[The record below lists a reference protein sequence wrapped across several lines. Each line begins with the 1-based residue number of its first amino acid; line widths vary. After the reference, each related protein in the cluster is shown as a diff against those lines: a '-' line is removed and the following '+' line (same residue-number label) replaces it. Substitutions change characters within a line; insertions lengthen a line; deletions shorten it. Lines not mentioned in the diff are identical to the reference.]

1 MVLRVI
7 ACSCEVLVF
16 FFFKFCLLFYS
27 FSFFIKKTFHIQE
40 FFFLF
45 CAGTRSYWT
54 SQTAR
59 KTTSWKRTSQKLFLF
74 IFKKCSL
81 IFNIQNF
88 ILIIKFLFFVFKIL
102 FFLFLIVFLTVFHC
116 SCFLIFFC
124 RLFNLLLTNF

>member
-1 MVLRVI
+1 MIV
-7 ACSCEVLVF
+7 CSCEVLVF
-16 FFFKFCLLFYS
+16 FFLNFVYCFIVSVFLLRKRFIFKN
-27 FSFFIKKTFHIQE
+27 

-116 SCFLIFFC
+116 SCFLIIFC
-124 RLFNLLLTNF
+124 RLFNLLPTNF